1 MSSRKYDDSSIS
13 QLKGAERVRLRPEAL
28 LGSRGA
34 DGARHTI
41 TEIIGNSVDEALSGF
56 GNKIVIGL
64 NDDGSIY
71 VRDFGRGI
79 PMGWNEKEQRY
90 NWDLIFCELYAGGK
104 YDKNQDVLKAIDDAN
119 SWDTFKISDHSL
131 MVSIGL
137 NGLGCAISQM
147 SSKFFHVKSYRD
159 GKVYEMYFEN
169 GEPAWDAM
177 KVEPSK
183 EPTGTYIHWKP
194 DDTVFTDTTISPKWV
209 NGIAKTLS
217 YVAGVAIEFN
227 DRGTLIEYPA
237 KTVLDVMKEDV
248 QQAIYKHDF
257 RHITDAEGDICFC
270 DAEIVIGPGGRGT
283 DYFHN
288 RVAVSGGAHSVG
300 FSGGV
305 YDFFAYISSKEGVK
319 IRDVDYSG
327 QLSCIVSTLANK
339 ASLRNQT
346 KDSID
351 DSWIM
356 MFLREAIYGLL
367 MKEYEKGTPWLTD
380 IVETVATNARN
391 RIAVAEMS
399 KNLREVQKSVKQHKV
414 SQKFTTCRAYEEGKV
429 EETELLIVEGDS
441 AMGSVLSG
449 RDSRYQCILPIRGK
463 SLNLYKASIEKLVA
477 NREIR
482 DIISILGCGIDLGID
497 EIDSFNR
504 AKLKVGKVIICA
516 DADVDGRH
524 IEALIT
530 VMFIRL
536 FPQLLYEG
544 RLYKSDP
551 PLYVINLRNGES
563 VYCSNEAEL
572 AKKREELGSAI
583 LSVDRMKGLGE
594 MDPEDLSK
602 TVLDPATRSL
612 TQIKISPED
621 SEVHATLEVLFGKS
635 TWERKRII
643 LSSMLGADFEDTIGD
658 LTSVSDY
665 IDGLDLDSD
674 LEVED
679 IAVQ

>member
-1 MSSRKYDDSSIS
+1 MSNQRYDDSSIS

-64 NDDGSIY
+64 EEDGSIY

-104 YDKNQDVLKAIDDAN
+104 YDKNQDVLKEIDSTN
-119 SWDTFKISDHSL
+119 GWDTFKISDHSL

-147 SSKFFHVKSYRD
+147 SSAFFHVKSYRE
-159 GKVYEMYFEN
+159 GKVHEMYFEK
-169 GEPAWDAM
+169 GEPAWESM
-177 KVEPSK
+177 KVEPSD

-194 DDTVFTDTTISPKWV
+194 DDTVFTDTSISSKWV
-209 NGIAKTLS
+209 NNIAKTLS

-227 DRGTLIEYPA
+227 DKGTVYEYPA
-237 KTVLDVMKEDV
+237 RSVLDVMKEDV
-248 QQAIYKHDF
+248 QWAAYKHDF
-257 RHITDAEGDICFC
+257 KHITDAEGDICFC
-270 DAEIVIGPGGRGT
+270 DAEIVVGPGGRGT

-288 RVAVSGGAHSVG
+288 RVAVSGGAHSMG

-356 MFLREAIYGLL
+356 MFLRDSVYSLL
-367 MKEYEKGTPWLTD
+367 MKEYEKGTPWLMEV
-380 IVETVATNARN
+380 VETAATNARN

-414 SQKFTTCRAYEEGKV
+414 SQKFTTCRAYEDGKV
-429 EETELLIVEGDS
+429 EEAELLIVEGDS
-441 AMGSVLSG
+441 AGGSVLGS
-449 RDSRYQCILPIRGK
+449 RDSRFQCVLPIRGK

-497 EIDSFNR
+497 EIETFNR
-504 AKLKVGKVIICA
+504 SKLKVGKVIICA

-524 IEALIT
+524 IESLIT
-530 VMFIRL
+530 VMFMRL

-544 RLYKSDP
+544 RLYKADP
-551 PLYVINLRNGES
+551 PLYVVNLRNGES
-563 VYCSNEAEL
+563 VYCATEAEL
-572 AKKREELGSAI
+572 AKRREEYGGAI
-583 LSVDRMKGLGE
+583 LSIDRMKGLGE

-602 TVLDPATRSL
+602 TVLDPATRHL
-612 TQIKISPED
+612 TQIKIDPED

-635 TWERKRII
+635 TFERKRII
-643 LSSMLGADFEDTIGD
+643 LSSMLGTDFEDTLGD
-658 LTSVSDY
+658 LTSVSEY
-665 IDGLDLDSD
+665 IDGLDLDTD
-674 LEVED
+674 LNIED
-679 IAVQ
+679 IEVY